1 MQQNKQLVDQNADL
15 STKVTE
21 VIACSTSPGKR
32 KKIRLEVSFL
42 QRYVYKHFKY
52 CSSFLKLANV
62 TVLPL
67 KQSWFWDAPL
77 GQYSVYPT
85 LWEWLLHEA

>member
-32 KKIRLEVSFL
+32 KKDQTRSFFL
-42 QRYVYKHFKY
+42 TKV
-52 CSSFLKLANV
+52 CSSFFL
-62 TVLPL
+62 
-67 KQSWFWDAPL
+67 S
-77 GQYSVYPT
+77 
-85 LWEWLLHEA
+85 

>member
-21 VIACSTSPGKR
+21 VIACSTGPGKR
-32 KKIRLEVSFL
+32 KKIRLEVSLLTKVCLSTVVVF
-42 QRYVYKHFKY
+42 V
-52 CSSFLKLANV
+52 KLANV

-67 KQSWFWDAPL
+67 KQSWFWDAPF
-77 GQYSVYPT
+77 GAVVGVPHFVGVVAS
-85 LWEWLLHEA
+85 